1 MSFYVELPNLLH
13 GRNQLWYNK
22 YRKSFGGSMYQVAL
36 FFMRFL
42 ILSVIGYFVEMIT
55 CAIVEK
61 RWTNRGF
68 FCGPIIPVYGIGC
81 LLLSWVLSPFKN
93 YFQSLI
99 LNIFFIAFLGMILTT
114 SLEYITGYLLEKIFH
129 NKWWDYSKEKFNLH
143 GRICLKNMLLFAL
156 ASPIV
161 VYLGD
166 PIITYGLLQ
175 IKDHTL
181 ILIANILFAITLLDV
196 IYSCVVAYKLR
207 SQIIIVHDLKN
218 QKLAKIPGMLE
229 KMVVKRLKTVKSIP
243 KRLLH
248 TFPFIQ
254 KQYAKE
260 IALLEKVFKYQEKKR
275 KKK

>member
-1 MSFYVELPNLLH
+1 M
-13 GRNQLWYNK
+13 WYTID
-22 YRKSFGGSMYQVAL
+22 RKSFGGSMYQVAF

-93 YFQSLI
+93 YFQSWI
-99 LNIFFIAFLGMILTT
+99 LNIFLIAFLGMILTT
-114 SLEYITGYLLEKIFH
+114 SLEYSTGYLLEKIFH
-129 NKWWDYSKEKFNLH
+129 NKWWDYSKGKFNLH

-161 VYLGD
+161 VYLVD

-175 IKDHTL
+175 IKDNSL
-181 ILIANILFAITLLDV
+181 IIIASILFAFTLLDV
-196 IYSCVVAYKLR
+196 IYSCIVAYKLR

-218 QKLAKIPGMLE
+218 EKLAKIPGMLE
-229 KMVVKRLKTVKSIP
+229 KMMTKRLKHVTSIP
-243 KRLLH
+243 KRLIN
-248 TFPFIQ
+248 TFPYIQ
-254 KQYAKE
+254 KQYEKE
-260 IALLEKVFKYQEKKR
+260 IALIEKLFLKQEKKKN
-275 KKK
+275 KKH